1 MPILDAALAWIV
13 CDVRELIPA
22 GDHEIAIGEVVAMD
36 VADGDPLLW
45 YQGAYRRLSGE
56 PDQVY
61 EPLLKQV

>member
-45 YQGAYRRLSGE
+45 YRGGYRALATE
-56 PDQVY
+56 PPVA
-61 EPLLKQV
+61 ERTPAWR